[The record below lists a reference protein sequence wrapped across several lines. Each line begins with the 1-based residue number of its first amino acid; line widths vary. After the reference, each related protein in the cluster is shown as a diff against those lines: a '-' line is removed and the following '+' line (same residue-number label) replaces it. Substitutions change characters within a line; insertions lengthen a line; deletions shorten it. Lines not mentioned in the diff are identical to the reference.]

1 MDEEITII
9 NKNPRGEKIKNFLIK
24 NKSFLFLS
32 IAAFII
38 IIISVYSYEKYSEN
52 KKKKISENFNLITIE
67 YSEKSKEKT
76 AKKLIEIIN
85 MKDAT
90 YSPLSLYFIIDNNL
104 LSDKNKIFSLFDIVI
119 NETSLDN
126 EIKNLVIYKKAL
138 YYADELEENDLLKTV
153 NPLIKSDSVWK
164 SHALYLVAEYFYAR
178 DQKQKSKEFYNKIIN
193 TDGANYDIKQL
204 AQTRLIRDLSE

>member
-1 MDEEITII
+1 M
-9 NKNPRGEKIKNFLIK
+9 
-24 NKSFLFLS
+24 
-32 IAAFII
+32 
-38 IIISVYSYEKYSEN
+38 
-52 KKKKISENFNLITIE
+52 
-67 YSEKSKEKT
+67 
-76 AKKLIEIIN
+76 
-85 MKDAT
+85 
-90 YSPLSLYFIIDNNL
+90 SLYFIIDNNIVN
-104 LSDKNKIFSLFDIVI
+104 NKETVNSLFDILI
-119 NETSLDN
+119 ENTSLDD